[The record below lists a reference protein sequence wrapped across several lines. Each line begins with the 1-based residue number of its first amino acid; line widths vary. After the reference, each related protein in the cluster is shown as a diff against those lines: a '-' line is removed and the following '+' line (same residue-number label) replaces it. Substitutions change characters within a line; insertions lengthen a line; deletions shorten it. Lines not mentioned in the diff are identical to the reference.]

1 MDQDI
6 DFKIVERQLA
16 EETAEKYFLL
26 TRIKE
31 LNEEV
36 EALKQRLSILEN
48 PPTLSGDEKTW

>member
-6 DFKIVERQLA
+6 DYKLVERQLA
-16 EETAEKYFLL
+16 EETAEKYYLL
-26 TRIKE
+26 SRIKE

-36 EALKQRLSILEN
+36 ETLKQRMSILEN